1 LSIHSQ
7 TAEQV
12 QELKKQGFRF
22 KELKKLSYKI
32 REIAAAHNIY
42 ENFITDID
50 KQYDDKPGFESEV
63 EKLKSEILKNE
74 RDTTFYAT
82 TTTFLNSVIIQ
93 QQQYIIQLA
102 LIKATQIMVRVL
114 LPESTVEILN
124 SAKRSTRRIE

>member
-1 LSIHSQ
+1 M
-7 TAEQV
+7 
-12 QELKKQGFRF
+12 
-22 KELKKLSYKI
+22 
-32 REIAAAHNIY
+32 
-42 ENFITDID
+42 
-50 KQYDDKPGFESEV
+50 

-102 LIKATQIMVRVL
+102 LIKAIQIMVRVL

-124 SAKRSTRRIE
+124 SEKSTRRHLIRHCLGMQ